1 MIFMIEYK
9 KKSRQ
14 LIRQKIMTTSILLVD
29 DEMLFR
35 ERLGRA
41 FEKREYV
48 VFLAGNYDEAMH
60 LIRQEKPELAVV
72 DMKMPGKSGLELIKD
87 GLAVHPAMQVV
98 VLTGYGSIATATEAV
113 RLGAVSYL
121 PKPADVGDILS
132 AFANNSELDI
142 PEKEDEFQAPSLARL
157 EWEHINRVLHD
168 CKGNISAAA
177 KRLGLHRR
185 TLQRKL
191 NKFPPDN

>member
-1 MIFMIEYK
+1 
-9 KKSRQ
+9 
-14 LIRQKIMTTSILLVD
+14 MTASILVVD
-29 DEMLFR
+29 DESLFR

-41 FEKREYV
+41 FEKREYQ
-48 VFLAGNYDEAMH
+48 VFLAANYDEAMA
-60 LIRQEKPELAVV
+60 LIQQEKPDMAVV
-72 DMKMPGKSGLELIKD
+72 DMKMPGKSGLDLIKD
-87 GLAVHPAMQVV
+87 GLAVHPDLQIV

-113 RLGAVSYL
+113 RLGALSYL
-121 PKPADVGDILS
+121 PKPADVDDILK
-132 AFANNSELDI
+132 AFAQNTELDI
-142 PEKEDEFQAPSLARL
+142 PEGEENFMAPSLARM